1 MVNGGG
7 GVAASVIHG
16 GTAPKGMNVE
26 RHSTTVLWRERD
38 RKRGERE
45 EGPMVIRGERED
57 IEVREKTRREGNFVL
72 VSAITRLLL
81 LKIIATFN

>member
-1 MVNGGG
+1 MAVVNGGG

-45 EGPMVIRGERED
+45 EWPDGDKGREGGYRGEGEERGTLSLS
-57 IEVREKTRREGNFVL
+57 RP
-72 VSAITRLLL
+72 
-81 LKIIATFN
+81 